1 MEANTEI
8 SMDVV
13 EQPKKKKSKAW
24 LWIILIL
31 MIIFYFVFGFITIQP
46 IGAIP
51 DGVTLLVVRAGTQL
65 KFFDS
70 PDALCMRTE
79 GGVSLLCRMAALN
92 AVAENSTIVLRLP
105 YIESFYRASTGGVT
119 FEN

>member
-1 MEANTEI
+1 MESNLETTEN
-8 SMDVV
+8 VV
-13 EQPKKKKSKAW
+13 VAPKKRKSKV
-24 LWIILIL
+24 WIWIVLL
-31 MIIFYFVFGFITIQP
+31 FLVAFYFVFGFVTIQP
-46 IGAIP
+46 LDALP

-70 PDALCMRTE
+70 PDALCMRTQ

-105 YIESFYRASTGGVT
+105 YVESFYRASTGGVT
-119 FEN
+119 FDN